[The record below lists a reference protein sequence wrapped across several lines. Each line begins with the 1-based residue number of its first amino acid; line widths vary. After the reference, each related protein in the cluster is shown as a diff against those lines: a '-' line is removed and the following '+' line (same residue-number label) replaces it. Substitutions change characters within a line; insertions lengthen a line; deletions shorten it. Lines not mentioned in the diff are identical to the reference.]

1 MAKNVNTTRQA
12 FVIAWLIVSAMLL
25 LILLS
30 AAVAPVDAI
39 LRVSAALQLPHGEY
53 GTCPVCG
60 MTEAFIAT
68 KRGQFGA
75 ALDANSGSLVL
86 YGMLLANELAAAA
99 WLLSRKARRSLKAAL
114 AGHSRNGGSNAVG

>member
-1 MAKNVNTTRQA
+1 MARNVTTTQQA

-25 LILLS
+25 VILLS

-39 LRVSAALQLPHGEY
+39 LRVSATLQLPHGEH
-53 GTCPVCG
+53 GTCPLCG
-60 MTEAFIAT
+60 MTAAFLAIS
-68 KRGQFGA
+68 RGQFGA

-99 WLLSRKARRSLKAAL
+99 WLLSGQARRTLQAAL
-114 AGHSRNGGSNAVG
+114 AGQSGIGGNGAVG